1 MNTPFQSEHFNL
13 HTLTEGVYAAIA
25 TEDGAGFS
33 NAGLPFIPRPRLTR
47 TGLAAALAA
56 LSKNLELHAAATV
69 LGEQIRTE
77 NGVETAVSLIE
88 ETFG

>member
-1 MNTPFQSEHFNL
+1 
-13 HTLTEGVYAAIA
+13 LTEGVYGAIA

-33 NAGLPFIPRPRLTR
+33 NAGL
-47 TGLAAALAA
+47 AAALEA
-56 LSKNLELHAAATV
+56 LSKNSGLHAAATA

-88 ETFG
+88 ESFG